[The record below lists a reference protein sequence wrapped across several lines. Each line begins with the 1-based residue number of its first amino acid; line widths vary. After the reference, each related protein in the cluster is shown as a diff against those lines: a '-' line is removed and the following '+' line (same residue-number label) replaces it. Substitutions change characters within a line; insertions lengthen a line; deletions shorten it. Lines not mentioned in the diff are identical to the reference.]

1 MANATSYA
9 YEDLRAYVTANWRFI
24 ELRDAL
30 GNPFVRLSTSDTRVA
45 WTHTAG
51 SQTLELTIT
60 LQGSNS
66 DITLP
71 STFAQSA
78 LFKNSTDTNDKALSV
93 ETFPAF
99 TMEGIGDELT
109 IKHRIEVPRV

>member
-1 MANATSYA
+1 MANATAQA
-9 YEDLRAYVTANWRFI
+9 YQDLRDYIVANWRYI
-24 ELRDAL
+24 ELRDSL
-30 GNPFVRLSTSDTRVA
+30 GNPFLRISTSDTRVS

-51 SQTLELTIT
+51 SQTLELTVI

-66 DITLP
+66 DITVP

-78 LFKNSTDTNDKALSV
+78 IFKTATGGQPMSL
-93 ETFPAF
+93 ETFPSF

>member
-1 MANATSYA
+1 MANATSFA
-9 YEDLRAYVTANWRFI
+9 YEDLRAYIVANWRFI
-24 ELRDAL
+24 ELRDGL
-30 GNPFVRLSTSDTRVA
+30 GNPFVRLSTSDTRVS
-45 WTHTAG
+45 WTHQAN
-51 SQTLELTIT
+51 SQTLELTVT

-78 LFKNSTDTNDKALSV
+78 IFKNSTDTSVKAVSI
-93 ETFPAF
+93 ESFPAF
-99 TMEGIGDELT
+99 TMEGVGDELT